1 MSSYVK
7 YAEPIARLV
16 SAFTGL
22 PGIGEKTASRLAL
35 FVLNAKREYAEELA
49 RSLIAVKDNVSL
61 CPSCMTFSDIAP
73 CSICADDQRDRGVV
87 CVVGDYKDM
96 VAIEAAGAYN
106 GLYHVLHGLL
116 APLKGIGPDDIRIPE
131 LLRRLEDG
139 GGEDVIEEV
148 IVALGFDGEGE
159 STALYLQKILAGS
172 SVKVTRIASGVPV
185 GGFIEYMDPST
196 LGRAFE
202 GRKEV

>member
-1 MSSYVK
+1 MSDVK

-16 SAFTGL
+16 SAFAGL

-73 CSICADDQRDRGVV
+73 CGICADASRDRNIV

-96 VAIEAAGAYN
+96 VAIEAAGAYK

-116 APLKGIGPDDIRIPE
+116 APLKGVGPDEIRIAE
-131 LLRRLEDG
+131 LLRRIEDEAG
-139 GGEDVIEEV
+139 AEEPIEEI
-148 IVALGFDGEGE
+148 IVALGFDGDGE
-159 STALYLQKILAGS
+159 ATALYLQKVLAGS
-172 SVKVTRIASGVPV
+172 GVKVSRIASGVPV

>member
-1 MSSYVK
+1 MSDAK

-73 CSICADDQRDRGVV
+73 CGICTDDQRDRAVV

-116 APLKGIGPDDIRIPE
+116 APLKGIGPDDIRISE

-139 GGEDVIEEV
+139 GAEGVIEEV
-148 IVALGFDGEGE
+148 IVALGFDGESE
-159 STALYLQKILAGS
+159 STALYLQKILVGS
-172 SVKVTRIASGVPV
+172 GVKVTRIASGVPV

-196 LGRAFE
+196 LGRALE